1 MPASSTDN
9 LHERT
14 DNRFLMKG
22 RASPFRSKRSVGSE
36 GFIKV
41 HFRDMTN
48 SKRETK
54 GRANDPPV
62 TEPPAA
68 GPSLRPP
75 TAAIARDLVRHEV
88 VLSAQTWVVKVG
100 TRVLTGDDGTLNP
113 ARIDHLAEQI
123 SIVMD
128 TGRKVALV
136 SSGAVG
142 AGMGQLGWKR
152 RPENLRQ
159 LQAAAAVGQAYL
171 IRAYD
176 DGLRRHRRH
185 AAQLLLT
192 HEDFDS
198 RPRYLNMRNTLHA
211 LFECDAVPII
221 NENDTISVD
230 EIKLGDNDQLAA
242 MVTNLL
248 QAPLLV
254 ILSVVD
260 GLYRSDPAGTERS
273 EVVRVVPQIDDT
285 VLAFAGQSRSVL
297 GTGGMQSKLAAAR
310 RVTQAGGSVIITSGS
325 QPDPLTRIL
334 AAEPAGTLFLAHG
347 ARHRA
352 RKRWIGLTARTR
364 GHYVVDDGARH
375 ALESGAKS
383 LLAIGVLDVIG
394 EFEKGDVV
402 GIRDLTGQE
411 FARGLTNYSTADAR
425 RIRGLHTPDARL
437 ALGSAAYDEVI
448 HRDNLLIVSH

>member
-1 MPASSTDN
+1 MSLRDAAA
-9 LHERT
+9 
-14 DNRFLMKG
+14 G
-22 RASPFRSKRSVGSE
+22 RR
-36 GFIKV
+36 
-41 HFRDMTN
+41 
-48 SKRETK
+48 
-54 GRANDPPV
+54 
-62 TEPPAA
+62 PPATT
-68 GPSLRPP
+68 P
-75 TAAIARDLVRHEV
+75 ARDLVRDDV

-100 TRVLTGDDGTLNP
+100 TSVLTGPDGTLDP

-123 SIVMD
+123 STVMD
-128 TGRKVALV
+128 RGRKVALV

-152 RPENLRQ
+152 RPDNLPQ

-176 DGLRRHRRH
+176 EGLRRHRRH

-230 EIKLGDNDQLAA
+230 EIKFGDNDRLAA

-260 GLYRSDPAGTERS
+260 GLYRTEPGNSNDTGAGLAGAADRRRSARPGRRRHELARDRRHAQQAGGGAAGDTGRRLGDHRLGDQARALDPHPGRRAGGDI
-273 EVVRVVPQIDDT
+273 VPGARRDPPRTQALDRPD
-285 VLAFAGQSRSVL
+285 R
-297 GTGGMQSKLAAAR
+297 AAAR
-310 RVTQAGGSVIITSGS
+310 PLRRRRRCAGKRSN
-325 QPDPLTRIL
+325 
-334 AAEPAGTLFLAHG
+334 
-347 ARHRA
+347 RA
-352 RKRWIGLTARTR
+352 P
-364 GHYVVDDGARH
+364 
-375 ALESGAKS
+375 SS
-383 LLAIGVLDVIG
+383 LLAIGIVEVTG

-402 GIRDLTGQE
+402 GIRDPSGQE
-411 FARGLTNYSTADAR
+411 FARGLTNYATADAE
-425 RIRGLHTPDARL
+425 RIRGLHTHEARQ
-437 ALGSAAYDEVI
+437 ALGATLYDEVI
-448 HRDNLLIVSH
+448 HRDNLVLIV

>member
-1 MPASSTDN
+1 MPSSSTDN
-9 LHERT
+9 LHE
-14 DNRFLMKG
+14 
-22 RASPFRSKRSVGSE
+22 A
-36 GFIKV
+36 
-41 HFRDMTN
+41 
-48 SKRETK
+48 
-54 GRANDPPV
+54 ANPPV
-62 TEPPAA
+62 SGVSNSRAAQAVTEVHLRNDELESRNGRTPRPVSHSGKAHPSTRLAESPAL
-68 GPSLRPP
+68 GM
-75 TAAIARDLVRHEV
+75 RDLVRDEV
-88 VLSAQTWVVKVG
+88 VLSARLWVVKVG
-100 TRVLTGDDGTLNP
+100 TRVLTAADGTLDP

-123 SIVMD
+123 SVVMD

-152 RPENLRQ
+152 RPDNLRQ

-176 DGLRRHRRH
+176 EGLRRHRRH

-260 GLYRSDPAGTERS
+260 GLYRSDPGGALGS
-273 EVVRVVPQIDDT
+273 AVVPVVTKIDDQ
-285 VLAFAGQSRSVL
+285 VLGFAGDSRSVL

-310 RVTQAGGSVIITSGS
+310 RVTQAGGSVIIASGAR
-325 QPDPLTRIL
+325 PEPLTRIL
-334 AAEPAGTLFLAHG
+334 AGEPVGTLFLAHG

-375 ALESGAKS
+375 ALESGSKS
-383 LLAIGVLDVIG
+383 LLAIGIVDVIG

-402 GIRDLTGQE
+402 GIRDGAGAE
-411 FARGLTNYSTADAR
+411 FRAGFDQLLDR
-425 RIRGLHTPDARL
+425 RRPPHSGPAHPGGTSRSRL
-437 ALGSAAYDEVI
+437 GRLRRS
-448 HRDNLLIVSH
+448 RPPR